1 MSALPGRRSLDNR
14 GKPLPEPKLEA
25 LIWGLEHQS
34 SPVRWFCLGG
44 LDAHPDVRAVPRILR
59 RLEDPVPR
67 VRWHAVHALGCD
79 ACKEGQSLMTPE
91 VERRLREVSEHD
103 PSQRVRAH
111 AAYQLESAQARA

>member
-1 MSALPGRRSLDNR
+1 MRSF
-14 GKPLPEPKLEA
+14 GKNPL
-25 LIWGLEHQS
+25 
-34 SPVRWFCLGG
+34 VRWFCLGG
-44 LDAHPDVRAVPRILR
+44 LDAHPDVRAVPHILR

-91 VERRLREVSEHD
+91 VERRLREVSERD